1 MKNWSRESSAP
12 DDNMLGSLPIL
23 MKKAGPKAGPKPLR
37 FQNKP
42 QTEKGNEIWLV
53 TLSDL
58 LMLLM
63 IFFVVLFGMA
73 LQREIKAHP
82 SVQAAAAVQLEAKEN
97 EIVNPARVVLTSTPT
112 PSWTRTNA
120 STSLETDLIAALQR
134 EKGQSDVMIERIA
147 DRVILTF
154 PERIV
159 FDPGQAKLK
168 PSAQTTLDKVASFI
182 NERPFLIVEVQGHTD
197 DRPINNNRYP
207 SNWELSVD
215 RAMQVSRALI
225 GLGVNPTQLS
235 VKGFGEY
242 RPHVPNDSDVSR
254 LTNRRVEI
262 QFSDPPN
269 DEIS

>member
-1 MKNWSRESSAP
+1 MKNRSRESSAP
-12 DDNMLGSLPIL
+12 DDNTLGSLPTP
-23 MKKAGPKAGPKPLR
+23 MKKAGLKPFR
-37 FQNKP
+37 FQSNI
-42 QTEKGNEIWLV
+42 QTERGNEIWLV

-73 LQREIKAHP
+73 LQREKGTP
-82 SVQAAAAVQLEAKEN
+82 LPVQAAAAVRVEPNGN
-97 EIVNPARVVLTSTPT
+97 EIVNPARGIPT
-112 PSWTRTNA
+112 PGWTRTNTSA
-120 STSLETDLIAALQR
+120 SLETDLVAALNR

-159 FDPGQAKLK
+159 FDPGQAKLL

-182 NERPFLIVEVQGHTD
+182 NERSFLVVEVQGHTD
-197 DRPINNNRYP
+197 DRPINNTRYP

-215 RAMQVSRALI
+215 RAMQVSRTLI

-242 RPHVPNDSDVSR
+242 RPHVPNDSEASR
-254 LTNRRVEI
+254 LRNRRVEI
-262 QFSDPPN
+262 QFSVTPP
-269 DEIS
+269 S

>member
-1 MKNWSRESSAP
+1 MKHGLRESSDP
-12 DDNMLGSLPIL
+12 DNTLGSLPIP
-23 MKKAGPKAGPKPLR
+23 MKKAGQKAGQKPLWLL
-37 FQNKP
+37 NKP
-42 QTEKGNEIWLV
+42 QPERGNEIWLV

-73 LQREIKAHP
+73 LQREKK
-82 SVQAAAAVQLEAKEN
+82 VQQPLQASAAPQTASKEN
-97 EIVNPARVVLTSTPT
+97 GTLSHASVIPDLSSKN
-112 PSWTRTNA
+112 TNVSA
-120 STSLETDLIAALQR
+120 SLETDLVAALNR
-134 EKGQSDVMIERIA
+134 EKGQQDVMIERIA
-147 DRVILTF
+147 DLVILTF

-159 FDPGQAKLK
+159 FDPGQAQLK

-182 NERPFLIVEVQGHTD
+182 NERPYLVVEVQGHTD
-197 DRPINNNRYP
+197 DTPINNTRYP

-225 GLGVNPTQLS
+225 GLGVNPTQIS

-242 RPHVPNDSDVSR
+242 RPHVSNDSDANR

-262 QFSDPPN
+262 QFSVPPQ
-269 DEIS
+269 S

>member
-1 MKNWSRESSAP
+1 MKNGSRESSAL
-12 DDNMLGSLPIL
+12 DDNTLGSPPIL
-23 MKKAGPKAGPKPLR
+23 MKKVGQKPFR
-37 FQNKP
+37 FQSKP
-42 QTEKGNEIWLV
+42 QTERGNEIWLV

-73 LQREIKAHP
+73 LQREKKAQLP
-82 SVQAAAAVQLEAKEN
+82 VQAAAAVQVEPKGN
-97 EIVNPARVVLTSTPT
+97 EIVNPASVIPT
-112 PSWTRTNA
+112 PDWSRTNTSA
-120 STSLETDLIAALQR
+120 SLETDLVAALNR
-134 EKGQSDVMIERIA
+134 EKGQQDVMIERIA

-159 FDPGQAKLK
+159 FDPGQAKLLS
-168 PSAQTTLDKVASFI
+168 SAQTTLDRVASFI
-182 NERPFLIVEVQGHTD
+182 NERSFLIVEVQGHTD
-197 DRPINNNRYP
+197 DRPINNTRYP

-242 RPHVPNDSDVSR
+242 RPHVPNDSEASR
-254 LTNRRVEI
+254 LRNRRVEI
-262 QFSDPPN
+262 QFSVSPP
-269 DEIS
+269 S

>member
-23 MKKAGPKAGPKPLR
+23 MKKTGPKPLR
-37 FQNKP
+37 FQSKP
-42 QTEKGNEIWLV
+42 QTERGNEIWLV

-73 LQREIKAHP
+73 LQREKKVQRPAH
-82 SVQAAAAVQLEAKEN
+82 AAAAVQVAPKAT

-112 PSWTRTNA
+112 NTNT
-120 STSLETDLIAALQR
+120 SDSLEADLIAALQR
-134 EKGQSDVMIERIA
+134 EKGQQDVMIERIA

-159 FDPGQAKLK
+159 FDPGQARLK

-182 NERPFLIVEVQGHTD
+182 NERPFLIVKVQGHTD
-197 DRPINNNRYP
+197 DRPINNTRYP

-225 GLGVNPTQLS
+225 GLGVKPTQLS
-235 VKGFGEY
+235 VQGFGEY
-242 RPHVPNDSDVSR
+242 RPHAPNDSDASR

-262 QFSDPPN
+262 QFSLPPQ
-269 DEIS
+269 S

>member
-1 MKNWSRESSAP
+1 MRTKFHQASSAGDAQGTP
-12 DDNMLGSLPIL
+12 PLPA
-23 MKKAGPKAGPKPLR
+23 KKVLPRPFG
-37 FQNKP
+37 FQYRP
-42 QTEKGNEIWLV
+42 QTDRGNEIWLV

-73 LQREIKAHP
+73 LQREKK
-82 SVQAAAAVQLEAKEN
+82 VQSIVHAAAVVQTEPKEN
-97 EIVNPARVVLTSTPT
+97 IVTLPQKNAPASI
-112 PSWTRTNA
+112 
-120 STSLETDLIAALQR
+120 ETDLVAALQR

-159 FDPGQAKLK
+159 FDPGQAGLK
-168 PSAQTTLDKVASFI
+168 SSAQGTLNKVASFI
-182 NERPFLIVEVQGHTD
+182 NERPFLTVEVQGHTD
-197 DRPINNNRYP
+197 DRPISNARYP

-215 RAMQVSRALI
+215 RAMQVSKALI
-225 GLGVNPTQLS
+225 AVGVTPTQLS

-242 RPHVPNDSDVSR
+242 RPHVPNDSDAAR

-262 QFSDPPN
+262 QFSVSPQ
-269 DEIS
+269 S

>member
-1 MKNWSRESSAP
+1 MKTVSHQRSFP
-12 DDNMLGSLPIL
+12 GDTPGPIPLPI
-23 MKKAGPKAGPKPLR
+23 KKTGLKP
-37 FQNKP
+37 FGFHNKP
-42 QTEKGNEIWLV
+42 QTERGNEIWLV

-73 LQREIKAHP
+73 LQREKEIRSP
-82 SVQAAAAVQLEAKEN
+82 LQASAAVQTESKEN
-97 EIVNPARVVLTSTPT
+97 ELFNQARVLSTQ
-112 PSWTRTNA
+112 TNVSA
-120 STSLETDLIAALQR
+120 SLETDLIAALER

-147 DRVILTF
+147 DLVILTF

-159 FDPGQAKLK
+159 FDPGQARLK
-168 PSAQTTLDKVASFI
+168 PTCQTTLDKVASFI
-182 NERPFLIVEVQGHTD
+182 NDRPSLFVEVQGHTD
-197 DRPINNNRYP
+197 DRPINNRRYP

-242 RPHVPNDSDVSR
+242 RPLLPNDNDASR
-254 LTNRRVEI
+254 LMNRRVEI
-262 QFSDPPN
+262 QFSVSPQ
-269 DEIS
+269 S

>member
-1 MKNWSRESSAP
+1 MRQF
-12 DDNMLGSLPIL
+12 GS
-23 MKKAGPKAGPKPLR
+23 
-37 FQNKP
+37 QNGV

-73 LQREIKAHP
+73 LQKEKREPPA
-82 SVQAAAAVQLEAKEN
+82 VQAAEVMQMEPGVNDVSNQAPVLSIKEKASASLEAE
-97 EIVNPARVVLTSTPT
+97 
-112 PSWTRTNA
+112 
-120 STSLETDLIAALQR
+120 LIMALQR
-134 EKGQSDVMIERIA
+134 DKGQSDVMIERIA

-159 FDPGQAKLK
+159 FDPGQALLK
-168 PSAQTTLDKVASFI
+168 PACRSTLEKVASFI
-182 NERPFLIVEVQGHTD
+182 HDRPFLFVEVQGHTD
-197 DRPINNNRYP
+197 DKPINTSRYP

-215 RAMQVSRALI
+215 RAMQVSRSLI
-225 GLGVNPTQLS
+225 RLGVNPTQLS

-242 RPHVPNDSDVSR
+242 RPLLPNGSDAGR

-262 QFSDPPN
+262 QFSVSPQ
-269 DEIS
+269 S

>member
-23 MKKAGPKAGPKPLR
+23 MKKAGPKPLR

-73 LQREIKAHP
+73 LQREKKAQP
-82 SVQAAAAVQLEAKEN
+82 PVQAAAAIQLEPKEEDEMFN
-97 EIVNPARVVLTSTPT
+97 QARVISTK
-112 PSWTRTNA
+112 TNVSA
-120 STSLETDLIAALQR
+120 FLETDLIAALNR

-159 FDPGQAKLK
+159 FDPGHARLK

-197 DRPINNNRYP
+197 DRPINNIRYP

-225 GLGVNPTQLS
+225 GLGVNPTQIS

-242 RPHVPNDSDVSR
+242 RPHVPNDSEASR

-262 QFSDPPN
+262 QFSLPPQ
-269 DEIS
+269 S